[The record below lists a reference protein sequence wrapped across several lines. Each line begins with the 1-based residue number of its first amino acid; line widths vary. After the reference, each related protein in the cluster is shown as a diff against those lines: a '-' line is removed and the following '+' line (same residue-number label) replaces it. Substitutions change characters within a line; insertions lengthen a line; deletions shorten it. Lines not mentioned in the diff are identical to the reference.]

1 MTKVQIAQIIFSQ
14 LGGNRMAVMTGAK
27 NAVAIE
33 NGLQFDLPK
42 RRGYVRDGISRIHVI
57 LDASDTYSVKGFKI
71 KNYEATEIKSESGI
85 YCDMLVNT
93 FEEMTG
99 LYTYL

>member
-1 MTKVQIAQIIFSQ
+1 MSNVQIAQIIFTQ

-27 NAVAIE
+27 NAVAID

-42 RRGYVRDGISRIHVI
+42 KRGWARDGISRIHVI
-57 LDASDTYSVKGFKI
+57 LDPSDTYTVKGYRV
-71 KNYEATEIKSESGI
+71 KNYEMTEVQSHSGI
-85 YCDMLVNT
+85 YCDMLVST